1 MGNRGYR
8 SIGETLDL
16 IKEEFPE
23 VTISKIRFLETQGL
37 IAPERTTNGYRKFY
51 DHDIERLSFVLRQ
64 QREQFLPLKVIKDR
78 ITEKEPGV
86 FVLDPSKGRFAGG
99 AKVKSS
105 KFEKDIFGDPLVAP
119 AGNGQ
124 SKHKPKVE
132 DKTLPVYADQRP
144 SPGRGGKVLSSE
156 AGNAYRRGEPTADKR
171 VVGDPSSRAKATKN
185 PNSPYQEVARIAATQ
200 TERNIS
206 GDRPPRLFALPTASS
221 LAEKLDDFKY
231 PSSSQESRGEAEDI
245 SDADSGS
252 DFPKSSF
259 TSRDIAE
266 QAGLTL
272 VQVGE
277 LTTFGLLSPTT
288 IRSQLIYCSA
298 DLELAILA
306 REFARFGLEARHL
319 KMYKLSADREASF
332 LEQVIVPIL
341 ANRSQKSRAKA
352 ESALTQLGEVGSQF
366 RTLLL
371 ERAIEKII
379 KS

>member
-1 MGNRGYR
+1 MGDRGYR

-51 DHDIERLSFVLRQ
+51 AHDIERLSFVLRQ

-86 FVLDPSKGRFAGG
+86 FVLDPNKGRFAGSIKT
-99 AKVKSS
+99 KVS
-105 KFEKDIFGDPLVAP
+105 KFEKDIFGDPIVADT
-119 AGNGQ
+119 GNGYP
-124 SKHKPKVE
+124 KGKAKVE
-132 DKTLPVYADQRP
+132 DKTPPAYLDQR
-144 SPGRGGKVLSSE
+144 SLNGRTSKVPSSE
-156 AGNAYRRGEPTADKR
+156 IDSQYRRGEPGSDKR
-171 VVGDPSSRAKATKN
+171 EVAEEDAGTKVVKGSTT
-185 PNSPYQEVARIAATQ
+185 PYREVARMASAES
-200 TERNIS
+200 ERNHS
-206 GDRPPRLFALPTASS
+206 VERRPRLFALPTSSS
-221 LAEKLDDFKY
+221 LAEKLDEVKF
-231 PSSSQESRGEAEDI
+231 PSTSREANRDIEDT
-245 SDADSGS
+245 SDIDSDS

-259 TSRDIAE
+259 TAREIAE
-266 QAGLTL
+266 QAGLTV
-272 VQVGE
+272 VQVDE
-277 LTTFGLLSPTT
+277 LTTFGLLSPAT
-288 IRSQLIYCSA
+288 IRSQLIYSSA

-319 KMYKLSADREASF
+319 KMYKVSADREASF

-371 ERAIEKII
+371 ERAIEKIL